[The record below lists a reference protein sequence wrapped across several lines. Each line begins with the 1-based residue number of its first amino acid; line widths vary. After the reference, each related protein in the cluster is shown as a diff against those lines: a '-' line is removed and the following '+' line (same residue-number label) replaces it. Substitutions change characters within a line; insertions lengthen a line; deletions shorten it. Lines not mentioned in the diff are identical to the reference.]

1 MSRWTCPSCERE
13 FGRAN
18 QSHVCVPAGT
28 IDETFAPHR
37 PEWRRIFD
45 AILAHLEELGPIHTD
60 AVKVGV
66 FLKTERTVAEVRPRA
81 RAVDLM
87 VVLPHRVDDERV
99 RRTLPKSAD
108 LVVNVVA
115 LTDPG
120 EIDDQVRAW
129 LTEAYH
135 AAAI

>member
-1 MSRWTCPSCERE
+1 MRWTCPSCERE

-37 PEWRRIFD
+37 PEWRHIFD
-45 AILAHLEELGPIHTD
+45 AVLTHLEELGPIHTD

-87 VVLPHRVDDERV
+87 LVLPRRIDDERI
-99 RRTLPKSAD
+99 RRTLPRSAD

-115 LTDPG
+115 LTDAV

>member
-1 MSRWTCPSCERE
+1 MRWTCPSCERE

-37 PEWRRIFD
+37 PEWRHIFD
-45 AILAHLEELGPIHTD
+45 AVLTHLEELGPIHTD

-87 VVLPHRVDDERV
+87 LVLPRRIDDERI
-99 RRTLPKSAD
+99 RRKLPRSVD

-115 LTDPG
+115 LTDAA

-135 AAAI
+135 AAAF

>member
-1 MSRWTCPSCERE
+1 MRWTCPSCERE

-37 PEWRRIFD
+37 PEWRHIFD
-45 AILAHLEELGPIHTD
+45 AVLTHLEELGPIHTD

-66 FLKTERTVAEVRPRA
+66 FLKTERTVAEIRPRA

-87 VVLPHRVDDERV
+87 LVLPRRIDDERI
-99 RRTLPKSAD
+99 RRKLPRSVD

-115 LTDPG
+115 LTDAA

-135 AAAI
+135 AAAF